1 MKMEDKKNNRKK
13 LILELFKDQLYVP
26 MKRKEL
32 AIFMQV
38 SEADRDSFDEC
49 LDELIAEGKVEL
61 SKRGKL
67 TIAPEKK
74 AAQIEDTTVGTFDA
88 CSNFGFVIPDNGKF
102 EKDIFIPLE
111 KINGATDASKVLV
124 KITDFGHP
132 GKNPEGEVIR
142 VIGHVTDPGVDI
154 LSIALAFGMPESFPE
169 KVLNQAERLNK
180 PVIEKDLDGREDLRD
195 LLTVTIDGDD
205 SKDFDDAVSLQMDG
219 SDYILGVHIADVANY
234 VQENS
239 AADKEAYKRGTSV
252 YLADRVIPML
262 PEALSNGICSL
273 NEGEDRLT
281 LSCIMRFDAKG
292 GIKDYRICES
302 AIRSRHRLTYREV
315 NLIITEDDPELSRR
329 YEDAVPMLK
338 QMQEL
343 SLILRERRVKRGALD
358 FDFPETKIVLDD
370 KGVPVDTRPYERN
383 EATKLIE
390 SFMLAANETVAEHY
404 YWQGLPFLYRVHGEP
419 EDEKIK
425 KLQTFIKNF
434 GYSIK
439 GTGNEIHPK
448 EFQKLLAK
456 IEGTDKEALI
466 SRLVLRSMQQAR
478 YSPSCDGHFG
488 LACEYYTHFTSPI
501 RRYPDLQ
508 IHRIIKDDLRG
519 RLTETKRSHYFS
531 ILPEVAESTSRLE
544 RRAAE
549 CERETVK
556 LEKARYMQDH
566 IGDIYNGI
574 ISGVTGWG
582 IYVELENTVEG
593 LVHIS
598 TLTGDYYIFDENR
611 YEIYGER
618 NGVTY
623 RLGES
628 VKVMVK
634 SVDIAE
640 RYVDFI
646 IADFDE
652 LSPIHDFYKEGRH
665 IF

>member
-74 AAQIEDTTVGTFDA
+74 AEQIEDTTVGTFDA
-88 CSNFGFVIPDNGKF
+88 CGNFGFVIPDNSKF

-132 GKNPEGEVIR
+132 GKNPEGEIIR

-195 LLTVTIDGDD
+195 LLIVTIDGDD

-239 AADKEAYKRGTSV
+239 AADREAYKRGTSV

-370 KGVPVDTRPYERN
+370 KGVPVDIRPYERN

-488 LACEYYTHFTSPI
+488 LACDYYTHFTSPI

-531 ILPEVAESTSRLE
+531 ILPEVSESTSRLE